1 MRRALLWALPV
12 SYMALIFFASSVPGD
27 QLPGH
32 FWDKAEHFLAYGGLA
47 VLFLLPL
54 TDVKVDRLS
63 ARAGFLAVLF
73 ATLYG
78 AFDEI
83 HQAFTPERSPDVRD
97 LLADGLG
104 AALGVL
110 VIFALVA
117 IWKRLARLRQ
127 GSGEVSP

>member
-1 MRRALLWALPV
+1 
-12 SYMALIFFASSVPGD
+12 MALIFFASSVPGD

-63 ARAGFLAVLF
+63 GRAGFLAALF

-117 IWKRLARLRQ
+117 IWTRLTRR
-127 GSGEVSP
+127 S